1 MPEPTIGDAAIPLLK
16 GIVYAQA
23 QPRAW
28 AALLALP
35 AQVRDHLSVLGLD
48 VHIDEAEGYA
58 FVRQRDG
65 EDDGDEVGSALPRLV
80 SRHQL
85 SYRVSLMLALLR
97 RTLLEFDAQG
107 DQTRLVLT
115 REDAVGL
122 VGTYHPSR
130 ANEARLADEVETDLR
145 KIVDLGFLRPLRDQP
160 HTYEVM
166 RVIKAFVDAQ
176 WLADFDTRLA
186 EYTAAPEGAAGHRG

>member
-1 MPEPTIGDAAIPLLK
+1 MAEPTIGDAAVPLLK
-16 GIVYAQA
+16 GIVHAQA
-23 QPRAW
+23 QTKAW
-28 AALLALP
+28 AALLSLP
-35 AQVRDHLSVLGLD
+35 TEVRDHLAVLGLD

-58 FVRQRDG
+58 FVRQRAA
-65 EDDGDEVGSALPRLV
+65 EDDNADLPRLV
-80 SRHQL
+80 SRHPL

-97 RTLLEFDAQG
+97 RALLEFDAQG
-107 DQTRLVLT
+107 DQTRLVIT
-115 REDAVGL
+115 RDDAVGL

-130 ANEARLADEVETDLR
+130 GNEARLADEVESDLR

-186 EYTAAPEGAAGHRG
+186 EYLDAPGRVSERLP

>member
-1 MPEPTIGDAAIPLLK
+1 MPDPTIGDAAVPLLK
-16 GIVYAQA
+16 GIVYAQS

-28 AALLALP
+28 TALLMLP
-35 AQVRDHLSVLGLD
+35 AEVRDHLAVLGLD

-58 FVRQRDG
+58 FVRQR
-65 EDDGDEVGSALPRLV
+65 EADDEGADLPRLV
-80 SRHQL
+80 SRYPL

-97 RTLLEFDAQG
+97 RALLEFDAQG
-107 DQTRLVLT
+107 DQTRLVIT
-115 REDAVGL
+115 RDDAVGL
-122 VGTYHPSR
+122 VGTYHPAR
-130 ANEARLADEVETDLR
+130 ASEARLADEVEADLR

-176 WLADFDTRLA
+176 WLSDFDARLA
-186 EYTAAPEGAAGHRG
+186 EYIAVPDRGPEDRS

>member
-1 MPEPTIGDAAIPLLK
+1 MAEPTIGDAAVPLLK

-28 AALLALP
+28 AALLTLP
-35 AQVRDHLSVLGLD
+35 AEVRDHLAVLGLD

-58 FVRQRDG
+58 FVRLRDG
-65 EDDGDEVGSALPRLV
+65 DDADEGADLPRLV

-85 SYRVSLMLALLR
+85 SFRVSLTLALLR
-97 RTLLEFDAQG
+97 RALLEFDAQG
-107 DQTRLVLT
+107 DQTRLVIT
-115 REDAVGL
+115 RDDAVRL
-122 VGTYHPSR
+122 VGTYHPAR
-130 ANEARLADEVETDLR
+130 NNEARLADEVEADLR

-176 WLADFDTRLA
+176 WLADFDARLA
-186 EYTAAPEGAAGHRG
+186 EYMTATESRAEQPA